1 MNFKVAESYVG
12 HRSYSTRHAQ
22 KEAVAT
28 SNDVCVRGRVSDL
41 YLKPVEKVQLGAKNA
56 MTVEL
61 ERSQEKYVMAQRDL
75 CAGQTSARQ
84 IICSPIPFIHHGN
97 LHRIL

>member
-1 MNFKVAESYVG
+1 MNFKVSESYVG
-12 HRSYSTRHAQ
+12 HRSYSTRRAQ

-28 SNDVCVRGRVSDL
+28 SNDVCVRGRVNDL
-41 YLKPVEKVQLGAKNA
+41 YLKPVEKVQLGAKNT
-56 MTVEL
+56 MIVKL
-61 ERSQEKYVMAQRDL
+61 ERSQEKYMMAQRNL

-97 LHRIL
+97 LHRI